1 MSQAATE
8 TEGTTTETAGETSA
22 DTSTEAASATESKET
37 GKTEGEKALGD
48 AGKKALDA
56 MKAERKAARDE
67 ANAAKAERDALQ
79 AKLDGKEAEH
89 AAAQAKRETEQAA
102 LAKAN
107 DRIRK
112 SEVKAAAK
120 GVLADPQDAYKFL
133 DLDSFEVDDDGNV
146 DEDAIASA
154 LDALV
159 KEKPYLAAQGKRFQG
174 TADGGAR
181 NDATKPSQL
190 SKADVDRL
198 TAERKYD
205 EIEKAR
211 LDGRLSDYL
220 AS

>member
-1 MSQAATE
+1 MPDTTATE
-8 TEGTTTETAGETSA
+8 TVAAETSGDNETTTAT
-22 DTSTEAASATESKET
+22 ATET
-37 GKTEGEKALGD
+37 TATEGESALGD

-56 MKAERKAARDE
+56 MKAKWKDADKLAKD
-67 ANAAKAERDALQ
+67 NATALAALQ

-89 AAAQAKRETEQAA
+89 QAAQSKRETEQAA

-146 DEDAIASA
+146 DEAVIAKAITDLIA
-154 LDALV
+154 
-159 KEKPYLAAQGKRFQG
+159 EKPYLAAQGKRFQG

-181 NDATKPSQL
+181 NEGTKPSQL
-190 SKADVDRL
+190 SRSDL
-198 TAERKYD
+198 SGMSPEQIETARK
-205 EIEKAR
+205 
-211 LDGRLSDYL
+211 DGRLNDL
-220 AS
+220 LGIKT